1 MALIKEPHILLEKIH
16 NHLNKAI
23 DIFEEYEN
31 TPIIESD
38 KLWKIRERIEN
49 ITYELEQE
57 YTLLTT
63 DKI

>member
-1 MALIKEPHILLEKIH
+1 MTLIKEPHILLENIH
-16 NHLNKAI
+16 SHLKKAI

-31 TPIIESD
+31 TPIIESE

-57 YTLLTT
+57 YTILTPY
-63 DKI
+63 KM